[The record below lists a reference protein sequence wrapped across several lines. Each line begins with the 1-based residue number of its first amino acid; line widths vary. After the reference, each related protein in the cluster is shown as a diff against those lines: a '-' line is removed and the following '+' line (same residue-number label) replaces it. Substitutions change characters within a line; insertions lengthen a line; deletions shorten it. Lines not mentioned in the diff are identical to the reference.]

1 MELLLEVN
9 RERWVRL
16 EVRRRLLHQLHGERA
31 RRRAGGPL
39 SRRQRAGSCVHHT
52 ASRESLGFGA
62 AVAYGGCEDAGL
74 VGAGVESGTAIADRP
89 LHRVAAK
96 GQGHRA
102 AHQHRQARN
111 WVADAA
117 RSSWCPPIQL
127 LISLGI
133 HHRPLKLYHSPWS
146 ARGYLRLDV
155 FRGEEGT
162 TTHTCNFIG
171 AHSSLLTVN
180 GLLCLSKDESAS
192 NVSPVCHDTDPSP
205 RGEYTAD
212 TVPLLHGTVSFLPLK
227 LAKRWHAEPRACWK
241 PGRARTRLVERGRH
255 WPLPY

>member
-1 MELLLEVN
+1 
-9 RERWVRL
+9 L

-155 FRGEEGT
+155 FRGGKAQP
-162 TTHTCNFIG
+162 HTCNFVG
-171 AHSSLLTVN
+171 HRAGGEECEGEAGPQVELAKQFDAPLEGGGEGQRQRFTADEHTSRVRSAARALLN
-180 GLLCLSKDESAS
+180 QYAMPPLRYALGR
-192 NVSPVCHDTDPSP
+192 PP
-205 RGEYTAD
+205 RGGL
-212 TVPLLHGTVSFLPLK
+212 VPRPH
-227 LAKRWHAEPRACWK
+227 PRSHTPA
-241 PGRARTRLVERGRH
+241 V
-255 WPLPY
+255 